1 MNELSAARF
10 TDFFREVYGDDP
22 FPWQA
27 RLAQQVVDARPGE
40 PCWPDVLALP
50 TAAGKTACIDIAV
63 FALACQARRAP
74 EGRTAPRRIFFVVDR
89 RIIVDATRER
99 ALMLARALANAE
111 GGIVKDVA
119 DRLRFLASGSEPD
132 ADHGTEPL
140 SVFRMRGGMYRDD
153 QWFRSPLQ
161 PTVVVSTVDQFG
173 SRLLFRGYGPSN
185 YMWPVHAGLAANDSL
200 VILDEA
206 HCANPFRQTLGRVMQ
221 YRQWHTAPNAI
232 LNAPFAL
239 MLASAT
245 PPADAG
251 ITLTVNDDDRNHCVL
266 GPRLRSAKP
275 ARLVPVR
282 GLNGDDAGTRW
293 ASRIAEEAVGLA
305 GDGRTAIGVIV
316 NRVATAKAVHE
327 QLEHLGHQ
335 SVLLTGRMRPLD
347 RDRVTAGME
356 VLRTGRPRESLGS
369 MFVVATQTLEVGAD
383 LDFDGLVTECAGL
396 DALRQRFGRL
406 DRAGRAIT
414 ARAVVV
420 AQAAQIGRRSR
431 PDPIY
436 GDALGA
442 TWQWL
447 VEHATAGEI
456 DFGHEAFERILPAD
470 AEERGS
476 LLRTLSAPGPDAPV
490 LFPAHLD
497 AWAQTS
503 PTPTPDPD
511 ISIFLHGPDRG
522 DPDVQVCW
530 RADLPVDIREPPD
543 VDRAARTVSLCP
555 PATAECLAVPLSAFR
570 RWLRGDDRAEPISDI
585 EGAHDDTDTARERPQ
600 GARVVL
606 QWRGPDDSAVLGS
619 QDAAELRPGDTLV
632 VPAELGG
639 WDLFGHIPE
648 ATAATVDIGDA
659 AHFESRSVPVLR
671 VHERTLEV
679 WPACPERDA
688 LQDMARR
695 DDMPE
700 AEELSPLLAAIAG
713 RDDAPDWLKASATAF
728 ARGRRRTIL
737 SHPGGGLVLR
747 GDRVRAASGS
757 GAGTLTDEDDA
768 YSATVEVLLDAHLE
782 GVAAWALHFG
792 RGAGLPETLVQD
804 LGLAAR
810 LHDQG
815 KADPRQQTIFHGGN
829 PWAAASG
836 VLLAKS
842 AHYPASRSEYH
853 RACRASGFPI
863 GGRHELLSAALAESA
878 PDLLASAHDPDL
890 VLHLVASHH
899 GRCRPFA
906 PVVRDPDPVHVETV
920 SGEHAMA
927 ANSDTGLERLDSGV
941 PERFWLL
948 VRRYGWW
955 GLAWLEALLRVADHR
970 CSEHEQLA
978 QHESPLN
985 TTGSGALLH
994 A

>member
-1 MNELSAARF
+1 MNALSADRF
-10 TDFFREVYGDDP
+10 TEFFREVYGYDP

-50 TAAGKTACIDIAV
+50 TASGKTACIDIAV
-63 FALACQARRAP
+63 FALACQAERAP
-74 EGRTAPRRIFFVVDR
+74 EARTAPRRIFFVVDR

-99 ALMLARALANAE
+99 ALILAGALANAE

-119 DRLRFLASGSEPD
+119 DRLRVLSSGGEQD
-132 ADHGTEPL
+132 AGRGTQPL

-200 VILDEA
+200 VVLDEA
-206 HCANPFRQTLGRVMQ
+206 HCANPFRQTLERVMQ
-221 YRQWHTAPNAI
+221 YRQWHTAPDAI

-239 MLASAT
+239 TLASAT

-251 ITLTVNDDDRNHCVL
+251 VTVTVNDADRNDPVL

-293 ASRIAEEAVGLA
+293 ASRIADEAVGLA

-356 VLRTGRPRESLGS
+356 VLRTGQPRESLGS
-369 MFVVATQTLEVGAD
+369 RFVVATQTLEVGAD
-383 LDFDGLVTECAGL
+383 LDFDGLVTECASV

-406 DRAGRAIT
+406 DRAGRSIA
-414 ARAVVV
+414 ARAIVV
-420 AQAAQIGRRSR
+420 AQSAQVKRSSR

-436 GDALGA
+436 GDALAA

-456 DFGHEAFERILPAD
+456 DFGHEAFEQILPAD
-470 AEERGS
+470 GEERDT
-476 LLRTLSAPGPDAPV
+476 LLRALSAPAPDAPV

-503 PTPTPDPD
+503 PTPAPDPD
-511 ISIFLHGPDRG
+511 IAIFLHGPEHG
-522 DPDVQVCW
+522 APDVQVCW
-530 RADLPVDIREPPD
+530 RADLPEDIRESQD
-543 VDRAARTVSLCP
+543 VDIAARIVSLCP
-555 PATAECLAVPLSAFR
+555 PASAECLAVPLSAFR
-570 RWLRGDDRAEPISDI
+570 RWLSGDDRTEIISDI
-585 EGAHDDTDTARERPQ
+585 EGAGDDTDTGRAPPQ

-606 QWRGPDDSAVLGS
+606 QWRGPDDSRLLGAD
-619 QDAAELRPGDTLV
+619 DAGELRPGDTLV
-632 VPAELGG
+632 VPVELGG
-639 WDLFGHIPE
+639 WELFGHIPDADE
-648 ATAATVDIGDA
+648 ATVDIGDA

-671 VHERTLEV
+671 VHEQTLAA

-688 LQDMARR
+688 LQGMVRR
-695 DDMPE
+695 GDMPE
-700 AEELSPLLAAIAG
+700 ADEVTPLLAAIAG
-713 RDDAPDWLKASATAF
+713 RDDTPGWLKTSATAF
-728 ARGRRRTIL
+728 MRGRRRTIL

-747 GDRVRAASGS
+747 GDRTGAASS
-757 GAGTLTDEDDA
+757 SETGTLTDEDDA

-782 GVAAWALHFG
+782 GVASWALHFG

-815 KADPRQQTIFHGGN
+815 KADPRQQTMFHGGN

-842 AHYPASRSEYH
+842 AHYPASRGEYR
-853 RACRASGFPI
+853 RACQASGFPI

-906 PVVRDPDPVHVETV
+906 PVVRDPDPVHVETA
-920 SGEHAMA
+920 SGGHAMA
-927 ANSDTGLERLDSGV
+927 ATSDTGLERLDSGV

-970 CSEHEQLA
+970 CSEHEQRARSASSL
-978 QHESPLN
+978 SPA
-985 TTGSGALLH
+985 GSGTLPH
-994 A
+994 E